1 MFARIIGGL
10 SKANVAVILAIVS
23 DSTGE
28 NERNRA
34 MVRRQ
39 TNRSLRKGQIRSNLI
54 FLLTSSFSSIS
65 LPFFFQGMDW
75 RSFFTWFYFWTIIRR
90 IM

>member
-28 NERNRA
+28 TERNRA
-34 MVRRQ
+34 MV
-39 TNRSLRKGQIRSNLI
+39 TNLQSRE
-54 FLLTSSFSSIS
+54 
-65 LPFFFQGMDW
+65 
-75 RSFFTWFYFWTIIRR
+75 
-90 IM
+90 